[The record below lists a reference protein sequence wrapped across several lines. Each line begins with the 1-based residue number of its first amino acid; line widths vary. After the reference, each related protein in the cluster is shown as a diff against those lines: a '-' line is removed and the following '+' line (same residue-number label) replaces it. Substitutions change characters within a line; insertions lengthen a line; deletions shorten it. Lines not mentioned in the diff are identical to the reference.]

1 METLRMRTKIDW
13 WIGVLLVGAM
23 IGMVLTI
30 LLAPDDERLI
40 GLLIGV
46 PMFILIGSFVF
57 GTYYELRDEMLYI
70 RCGPFFEKIPYE
82 KIESVKLSTGFLSS
96 MALSVKRIEIRQK
109 GKGFILGTT
118 YISPVEREVF
128 YEALKKR
135 CRL

>member
-40 GLLIGV
+40 GILIGV
-46 PMFILIGSFVF
+46 PMFVLIGSIVF
-57 GTYYELRDEMLYI
+57 GTYYELREEMLYI
-70 RCGPFFEKIPYE
+70 RCGPFFERIPYE

>member
-40 GLLIGV
+40 GILIGV
-46 PMFILIGSFVF
+46 PMFVLIGSIVF
-57 GTYYELRDEMLYI
+57 GTYYELREEMLYI
-70 RCGPFFEKIPYE
+70 RCGPFFERIPYE

-128 YEALKKR
+128 YEALKIR